1 MEADRVS
8 CGLAALSRCTTVIW
22 SSPSQRPRFG
32 AQHFGPYSFLET
44 ITSPGAGFD
53 NHAIRGTVADLGRLS
68 ALVEAKLATMSPGD
82 KIRIHEEFAPDS
94 PYALLLDLREDGY
107 DPPTADSLLA
117 GENSSG
123 SLPDY
128 NWDEVSKAIEHGD
141 YDFVLKNAMPH
152 ALAGNSD
159 AQCTIAFLY
168 EAGWGVQRDVL
179 EAERWLLKAT
189 AQNSPLA
196 WHNLGTLYFV
206 QHREL
211 EHKWCEGR
219 KCWERAKELG
229 FNCGEPYPPWDPRV
243 QVLINAFIGT
253 GDGTTDVGLS
263 GAVRSTQQCKQCS
276 QCDPEAHAGT
286 QKL

>member
-1 MEADRVS
+1 MREWRELGFFYDRDDGNKVWKLTGS
-8 CGLAALSRCTTVIW
+8 RAGLLRFRDVLLS
-22 SSPSQRPRFG
+22 FG
-32 AQHFGPYSFLET
+32 APPRNARDSEHKHFGPYSFLET

-229 FNCGEPYPPWDPRV
+229 FNCGEPYPPWDPESPSP
-243 QVLINAFIGT
+243 
-253 GDGTTDVGLS
+253 D
-263 GAVRSTQQCKQCS
+263 
-276 QCDPEAHAGT
+276 
-286 QKL
+286 